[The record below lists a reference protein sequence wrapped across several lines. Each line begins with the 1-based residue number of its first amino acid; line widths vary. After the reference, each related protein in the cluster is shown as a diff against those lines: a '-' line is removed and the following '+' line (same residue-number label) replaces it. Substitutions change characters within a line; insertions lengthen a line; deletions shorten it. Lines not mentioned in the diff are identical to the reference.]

1 MISLVPEKYL
11 VEDTRPQQDF
21 RVKTISGYKVT
32 DVQSAFKK
40 SLTESRLEEAC
51 HWGIELLC
59 SGYIHKIYNCLFNIF
74 TKNIYTN
81 NPLLAEKLLIRFE
94 FFVNIKNLFSI
105 NAKKVNE
112 KEILL
117 KLRNVQAIRNHIIEL
132 IVILVNSNKGKSI
145 NLPTIKTVSVT
156 DKMMARDETSIQPFI
171 KYGDSKELQLSGN
184 EFITAL
190 KRNDSP
196 RALFWLSWIST
207 IEKLTV
213 KQTRQD
219 YKQGYRKIANVE
231 TKYHY
236 DYIWLF
242 WEIILSQ
249 VRARDVPV
257 KNQIVSL
264 YRLYIF
270 EYSHAKKAKKMP
282 LITCAIKYLT
292 EIYSVNTPVINNES
306 SLVQACGRVNSLFNE
321 VKKNEVVVRSKVDI
335 AEQVINNVRKS
346 HKSQRAEQAVNRQ
359 LESKI
364 KMEQAKK
371 IDLALLGG
379 TNFK

>member
-40 SLTESRLEEAC
+40 SLTDSRLEEAC

-94 FFVNIKNLFSI
+94 FFVNIKNLFTI
-105 NAKKVNE
+105 NAKKVND

-117 KLRNVQAIRNHIIEL
+117 KLRNVQAIRNHIVEL
-132 IVILVNSNKGKSI
+132 IVILVNSNKGKSV

-156 DKMMARDETSIQPFI
+156 DKMTARDESSIQPFI
-171 KYGDSKELQLSGN
+171 KYGDSKELQLAGN

-213 KQTRQD
+213 KKTSQE
-219 YKQGYRKIANVE
+219 YKQGFRKIANVVD
-231 TKYHY
+231 KFHY

-249 VRARDVPV
+249 VRTRDIPV
-257 KNQIVSL
+257 KNAVISL

-282 LITCAIKYLT
+282 LISCAVKYLT

-335 AEQVINNVRKS
+335 AERVINNVTKS
-346 HKSQRAEQAVNRQ
+346 HKSQRAEQAINKQ

-364 KMEQAKK
+364 KMDQAKK
-371 IDLALLGG
+371 IDMALLGG
-379 TNFK
+379 SNYK

>member
-11 VEDTRPQQDF
+11 IEDTRPQQEF

-40 SLTESRLEEAC
+40 SLTDSRLEEAC

-59 SGYIHKIYNCLFNIF
+59 SGYIHKIFNCLFNIF

-94 FFVNIKNLFSI
+94 FFVNIKNLFTI

-117 KLRNVQAIRNHIIEL
+117 KLRNVQAVRNHIVEL

-145 NLPTIKTVSVT
+145 NLPTIKSVSVT
-156 DKMMARDETSIQPFI
+156 DKMTARDETTIQPFI
-171 KYGDSKELQLSGN
+171 KYGDGKELQLSGN

-190 KRNDSP
+190 KRNDSQ

-231 TKYHY
+231 TKFHY

-249 VRARDVPV
+249 VRTRDIPV
-257 KNQIVSL
+257 KNAVISL

-282 LITCAIKYLT
+282 LVSCAVKYLT

-335 AEQVINNVRKS
+335 AERVINNVRKS
-346 HKSQRAEQAVNRQ
+346 HKSQTAEQAVNRQ
-359 LESKI
+359 LESKM

-379 TNFK
+379 SNYK

>member
-40 SLTESRLEEAC
+40 SLTDSRLEEAC

-74 TKNIYTN
+74 TKNVYTN

-94 FFVNIKNLFSI
+94 FFVNIKNLFTI
-105 NAKKVNE
+105 NAKKVND

-117 KLRNVQAIRNHIIEL
+117 KLRNVQAIRNHIVEL
-132 IVILVNSNKGKSI
+132 IVILVNSNKGKSV

-156 DKMMARDETSIQPFI
+156 DKMTARDESSIQPFI
-171 KYGDSKELQLSGN
+171 KYGDSKELQLAGN

-213 KQTRQD
+213 KKTSQE
-219 YKQGYRKIANVE
+219 YKQGFRKIANVVD
-231 TKYHY
+231 KFHY

-249 VRARDVPV
+249 VRTRDIPV
-257 KNQIVSL
+257 KNAVISL

-282 LITCAIKYLT
+282 LISCAIKYLT

-335 AEQVINNVRKS
+335 AERVINNVTKS
-346 HKSQRAEQAVNRQ
+346 HKSQRAEQAINKQ
-359 LESKI
+359 LESKM
-364 KMEQAKK
+364 KMDKAKK

-379 TNFK
+379 SNYK

>member
-184 EFITAL
+184 EFIAAL

-249 VRARDVPV
+249 VRSRDVPV

-335 AEQVINNVRKS
+335 AERVINNVRKS

-371 IDLALLGG
+371 IDLAL
-379 TNFK
+379 

>member
-1 MISLVPEKYL
+1 MQKNYL
-11 VEDTRPQQDF
+11 SV
-21 RVKTISGYKVT
+21 
-32 DVQSAFKK
+32 
-40 SLTESRLEEAC
+40 L
-51 HWGIELLC
+51 
-59 SGYIHKIYNCLFNIF
+59 N
-74 TKNIYTN
+74 
-81 NPLLAEKLLIRFE
+81 

-207 IEKLTV
+207 KKLTV

-236 DYIWLF
+236 DYIWL
-242 WEIILSQ
+242 
-249 VRARDVPV
+249 
-257 KNQIVSL
+257 
-264 YRLYIF
+264 
-270 EYSHAKKAKKMP
+270 
-282 LITCAIKYLT
+282 
-292 EIYSVNTPVINNES
+292 
-306 SLVQACGRVNSLFNE
+306 
-321 VKKNEVVVRSKVDI
+321 
-335 AEQVINNVRKS
+335 
-346 HKSQRAEQAVNRQ
+346 
-359 LESKI
+359 
-364 KMEQAKK
+364 
-371 IDLALLGG
+371 LGNY
-379 TNFK
+379 T

>member
-40 SLTESRLEEAC
+40 SLTDSRLEEAC

-94 FFVNIKNLFSI
+94 FFVNIKNLFTI
-105 NAKKVNE
+105 NAKKVND

-117 KLRNVQAIRNHIIEL
+117 KLRNVQAIRNHIVEL
-132 IVILVNSNKGKSI
+132 IVILVNSNKGKSV

-156 DKMMARDETSIQPFI
+156 DKMTARDESSIQPFI
-171 KYGDSKELQLSGN
+171 KYGDSKELQLAGN

-213 KQTRQD
+213 KKTSQE
-219 YKQGYRKIANVE
+219 YKQGFRKIANVVE
-231 TKYHY
+231 KFHY

-249 VRARDVPV
+249 VRTRDIPV
-257 KNQIVSL
+257 KNAVISL

-270 EYSHAKKAKKMP
+270 EYSHAKKTKKMP
-282 LITCAIKYLT
+282 LISCAVKYLT

-335 AEQVINNVRKS
+335 AERVINNVTKS
-346 HKSQRAEQAVNRQ
+346 HKSQRAEQAINKQ
-359 LESKI
+359 LESKM
-364 KMEQAKK
+364 KMDKAKK

-379 TNFK
+379 SNYK

>member
-11 VEDTRPQQDF
+11 IEDTRPQQEF

-40 SLTESRLEEAC
+40 SLTDSRLEEAC

-59 SGYIHKIYNCLFNIF
+59 SGYIHKIFNCLFNIF

-94 FFVNIKNLFSI
+94 FFVNIKNLFTI

-117 KLRNVQAIRNHIIEL
+117 KLRNVQAVRNHIVEL

-145 NLPTIKTVSVT
+145 NLPTIKSVSVT
-156 DKMMARDETSIQPFI
+156 DKMTARDETTIQPFI
-171 KYGDSKELQLSGN
+171 KYGDGKELQLSGN

-190 KRNDSP
+190 KRNDSQ

-231 TKYHY
+231 TKFHY

-249 VRARDVPV
+249 VRTRDIPV
-257 KNQIVSL
+257 KNAVISL

-282 LITCAIKYLT
+282 LVSCAVKYLT

-335 AEQVINNVRKS
+335 AERVINNVRKS

-359 LESKI
+359 LESKM

-379 TNFK
+379 SNYK

>member
-40 SLTESRLEEAC
+40 SLTDSRLEEAC

-74 TKNIYTN
+74 TKNVYTN

-94 FFVNIKNLFSI
+94 FFVNIKNLFTI
-105 NAKKVNE
+105 NAKKVND

-117 KLRNVQAIRNHIIEL
+117 KLRNVQAIRNHIVEL
-132 IVILVNSNKGKSI
+132 IVILVNSNKGKSV

-156 DKMMARDETSIQPFI
+156 DKMTARDESSIQPFI
-171 KYGDSKELQLSGN
+171 KYGDSKELQLAGN

-213 KQTRQD
+213 KKTSQE
-219 YKQGYRKIANVE
+219 YKQGFRKIANVVD
-231 TKYHY
+231 KFHY

-249 VRARDVPV
+249 VRTRDIPV
-257 KNQIVSL
+257 KNAVISL

-282 LITCAIKYLT
+282 LISCAVKYLT

-335 AEQVINNVRKS
+335 AERVINNVTKS
-346 HKSQRAEQAVNRQ
+346 HKSQRAEQAINKQ
-359 LESKI
+359 LESKM
-364 KMEQAKK
+364 KMDKAKK

-379 TNFK
+379 SNYK

>member
-11 VEDTRPQQDF
+11 IEDTRPHTEF

-40 SLTESRLEEAC
+40 SLTDNRLEEAC
-51 HWGIELLC
+51 HWGIELLS
-59 SGYIHKIYNCLFNIF
+59 SGFLHKIFNCLFNIF

-94 FFVNIKNLFSI
+94 YFVNIKNLLSM
-105 NAKKVNE
+105 NAKKINE
-112 KEILL
+112 KEIML
-117 KLRNVQAIRNHIIEL
+117 KMRNVQAIRNHIIEL
-132 IVILVNSNKGKSI
+132 IVIVVNSNKGKSL

-156 DKMMARDETSIQPFI
+156 DKMAARDESAIQSFI
-171 KYGDSKELQLSGN
+171 KYGDSKELQLAAN
-184 EFITAL
+184 EFITAI

-196 RALFWLSWIST
+196 RAFFWLSWITT
-207 IEKLTV
+207 IEKLTI
-213 KQTRQD
+213 KQTRQE

-231 TKYHY
+231 DKYHY
-236 DYIWLF
+236 DFIWLF
-242 WEIILSQ
+242 WEIILSL
-249 VRARDVPV
+249 VRHRDIPV

-270 EYSHAKKAKKMP
+270 EYNTAKKAKKMP
-282 LITCAIKYLT
+282 LLLCSIKYLT

-306 SLVQACGRVNSLFNE
+306 TLIQACGRVNSLFSE

-335 AEQVINNVRKS
+335 AERVINSVRKS
-346 HKSQRAEQAVNRQ
+346 HKAQRAEQAINKQ
-359 LESKI
+359 LESKM
-364 KMEQAKK
+364 KMDQAKK

-379 TNFK
+379 SNFK

>member
-11 VEDTRPQQDF
+11 VEDTRPQQEF

-40 SLTESRLEEAC
+40 SLTDSRLEEAC

-59 SGYIHKIYNCLFNIF
+59 SGYIHKIFNCLFNIF

-117 KLRNVQAIRNHIIEL
+117 KLRNVQAIRNHIVEL

-156 DKMMARDETSIQPFI
+156 DKMTARDETAIQPFI
-171 KYGDSKELQLSGN
+171 KYGDSKELQLAGN

-190 KRNDSP
+190 KRNDSQ

-207 IEKLTV
+207 VEKLTV
-213 KQTRQD
+213 KQIRGD

-231 TKYHY
+231 TKFHY

-249 VRARDVPV
+249 VRTRDIPV
-257 KNQIVSL
+257 KNGVVSL

-270 EYSHAKKAKKMP
+270 EYAHSKKAKKMP
-282 LITCAIKYLT
+282 LVSCAVKYLT

-306 SLVQACGRVNSLFNE
+306 TLVQACGRVNSLFNE

-335 AEQVINNVRKS
+335 AERVINKVRKS
-346 HKSQRAEQAVNRQ
+346 NKSQRAEQAINRQ

-379 TNFK
+379 SNYK

>member
-11 VEDTRPQQDF
+11 VEDTRPPQDF

-40 SLTESRLEEAC
+40 SLTDSKLEEAC

-59 SGYIHKIYNCLFNIF
+59 SGYIHKIFNCLFNIF

-81 NPLLAEKLLIRFE
+81 NPLLAEKLLVRFE
-94 FFVNIKNLFSI
+94 FFVNIKNLFTI

-112 KEILL
+112 KETLL
-117 KLRNVQAIRNHIIEL
+117 KLRNVQAIRNHIVEL

-156 DKMMARDETSIQPFI
+156 DKMAARDETTIQPFI

-190 KRNDSP
+190 KRNDSQ

-231 TKYHY
+231 TKFHY

-249 VRARDVPV
+249 VRTRDIPV
-257 KNQIVSL
+257 KNQVVSL

-282 LITCAIKYLT
+282 LISCAIKYLT

-335 AEQVINNVRKS
+335 AERVINNVRKS
-346 HKSQRAEQAVNRQ
+346 HKSQRAEQAINKQ

-364 KMEQAKK
+364 KMDQAKK
-371 IDLALLGG
+371 IDMALLGG
-379 TNFK
+379 SNYK

>member
-184 EFITAL
+184 EFIAAL

-249 VRARDVPV
+249 VRSRDVPV

-335 AEQVINNVRKS
+335 AERVINNVRKS